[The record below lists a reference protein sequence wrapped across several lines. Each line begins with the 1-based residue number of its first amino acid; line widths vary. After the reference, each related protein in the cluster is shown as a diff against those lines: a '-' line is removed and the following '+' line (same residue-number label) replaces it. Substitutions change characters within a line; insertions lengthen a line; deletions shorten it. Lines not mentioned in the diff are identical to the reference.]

1 MVSVKYLTSEIYVEK
16 TRQSIERRQYF
27 HHAPIAREDATSV
40 TRDANVQRYLF
51 IPPDTDGATRMYLV
65 AIVRVFQA
73 MMASSG

>member
-16 TRQSIERRQYF
+16 T
-27 HHAPIAREDATSV
+27 REDATSV